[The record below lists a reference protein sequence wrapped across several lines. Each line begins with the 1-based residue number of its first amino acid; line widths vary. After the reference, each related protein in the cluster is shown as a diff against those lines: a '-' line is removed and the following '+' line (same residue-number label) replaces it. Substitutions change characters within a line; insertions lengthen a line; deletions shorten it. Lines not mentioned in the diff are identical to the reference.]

1 MNGIG
6 GTFKWSHKQIQAY
19 ARAFR
24 EGDAVKVGGEW
35 YEVARREVAGVHP
48 GDVHAARP
56 KVNPYNLNYRRDGD
70 VYYEGV
76 ARSFLES
83 WVDSPHEVVTPKDY
97 DVQEG
102 DKLVWLGDTSN
113 SRTFGW
119 MYNVVESE
127 DGRLVYLNNK
137 QNRRSADSESL
148 CGGAWGVIPRYENVK
163 EENSMDNKNEHS
175 ENTRTFKVG
184 DVVKVSGTESRFDG
198 CVGKVDNV
206 HEARDEFRYHATFG
220 DGDNCWLDAGDLE
233 LVDGAEKS
241 PEQEAFEYLLKLDK
255 TLVRIFLTDEI
266 NDWAKEYMKQKDY
279 NSAKRAIEI
288 LEKLEK
294 GE

>member
-1 MNGIG
+1 MKTEIG

-19 ARAFR
+19 ARVFR
-24 EGDAVKVGGEW
+24 EGDAVKIGGEW
-35 YEVARREVAGVHP
+35 YEVKGREVTGVHP

-76 ARSFLES
+76 ARGFLES
-83 WVDSPHEVVTPKDY
+83 WVDSPHEVVMPEDY
-97 DVQEG
+97 KVQKG

-127 DGRLVYLNNK
+127 DGRLIYFNNK
-137 QNRRSADSESL
+137 QNRRLADSDSL
-148 CGGAWGVIPRYENVK
+148 RRSEWAVIPRYENVK
-163 EENSMDNKNEHS
+163 EEKEMNGNDE
-175 ENTRTFKVG
+175 
-184 DVVKVSGTESRFDG
+184 
-198 CVGKVDNV
+198 CVGKFKKGDRVKV
-206 HEARDEFRYHATFG
+206 TGGGYKGCEGAVTQSDELNGKPSYAVLLD
-220 DGDNCWLDAGDLE
+220 DGCGGRWFAEEFLE
-233 LVDGAEKS
+233 SIEEEEKS
-241 PEQEAFEYLLKLDK
+241 PEQEAFDYLLSQSK
-255 TLVRIFLTDEI
+255 DETRRMLEREVAL
-266 NDWAKEYMKQKDY
+266 WAEVNLAHRKHDDLR
-279 NSAKRAIEI
+279 RAINI